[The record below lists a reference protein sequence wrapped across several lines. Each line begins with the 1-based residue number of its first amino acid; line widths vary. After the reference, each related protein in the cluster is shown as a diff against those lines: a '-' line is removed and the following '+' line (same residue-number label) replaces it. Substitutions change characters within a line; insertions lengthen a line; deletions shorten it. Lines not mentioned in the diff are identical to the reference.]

1 MRILPADVGLQEIIA
16 ISGMELATSG
26 NYIYIYIHT
35 YILYH
40 IIHRIT

>member
-26 NYIYIYIHT
+26 NYIYIYT
-35 YILYH
+35 YIH
-40 IIHRIT
+40 IISYYT